1 MGNGRFNEEIDS
13 SILFRDLR
21 WVLANVTCFCAA
33 RLGYPI
39 IAVRSK
45 LFKGKSRLGRVQT
58 QSEKAEETLLAL
70 KEFKRYLEGLE
81 KDLSRTSKKYS
92 NREIGQGVG
101 FVAAGIHEALNYL
114 EIVKKVIVK
123 TERVVAKR
131 NSISENARLSASD

>member
-1 MGNGRFNEEIDS
+1 ME
-13 SILFRDLR
+13 
-21 WVLANVTCFCAA
+21 T
-33 RLGYPI
+33 PH
-39 IAVRSK
+39 
-45 LFKGKSRLGRVQT
+45 
-58 QSEKAEETLLAL
+58 EKAEATLLTM

-92 NREIGQGVG
+92 NREVAQGVG

-131 NSISENARLSASD
+131 NIVSESATV

>member
-1 MGNGRFNEEIDS
+1 MGRE
-13 SILFRDLR
+13 L
-21 WVLANVTCFCAA
+21 
-33 RLGYPI
+33 
-39 IAVRSK
+39 
-45 LFKGKSRLGRVQT
+45 VQT
-58 QSEKAEETLLAL
+58 QREKAESTLLAM

-92 NREIGQGVG
+92 NREVAQGVG

-131 NSISENARLSASD
+131 NIASENAAKSSPPE

>member
-1 MGNGRFNEEIDS
+1 MVE
-13 SILFRDLR
+13 
-21 WVLANVTCFCAA
+21 
-33 RLGYPI
+33 
-39 IAVRSK
+39 
-45 LFKGKSRLGRVQT
+45 QT
-58 QSEKAEETLLAL
+58 PSEKAEASLLAM

-92 NREIGQGVG
+92 NREIAQGVG

-131 NSISENARLSASD
+131 NVASGNASLSTNPS

>member
-1 MGNGRFNEEIDS
+1 MGRE
-13 SILFRDLR
+13 L
-21 WVLANVTCFCAA
+21 
-33 RLGYPI
+33 
-39 IAVRSK
+39 
-45 LFKGKSRLGRVQT
+45 VQT
-58 QSEKAEETLLAL
+58 QREKAESTLLAM

-92 NREIGQGVG
+92 NREVAQGVG

-131 NSISENARLSASD
+131 NIDSEKASVSTSSS